1 MFKKLCSALTMIVVV
16 ACSSSAHAVLITDS
30 TATNVAGDFVR
41 SDDSDDFF
49 GFVDSIGATT
59 TIGGMSITGVNT
71 DPAVGD
77 YLLQSDVGNV
87 LAAGAVLWTLDIA
100 TGGTFSGDATFA
112 FTTDEE
118 GTHEADD
125 LIAYQIYDAI
135 SSTVLAEIQGFDD
148 FNGDVARA
156 VTTDVTGLS
165 SVQARV
171 VYISGFNTS
180 NQDAEEIQIS
190 NYSLS
195 AISVPEPGSLLLS
208 LLGIGALGLY
218 RRRSRRNHLTR

>member
-100 TGGTFSGDATFA
+100 
-112 FTTDEE
+112 
-118 GTHEADD
+118 
-125 LIAYQIYDAI
+125 
-135 SSTVLAEIQGFDD
+135 
-148 FNGDVARA
+148 
-156 VTTDVTGLS
+156 
-165 SVQARV
+165 
-171 VYISGFNTS
+171 
-180 NQDAEEIQIS
+180 
-190 NYSLS
+190 
-195 AISVPEPGSLLLS
+195 
-208 LLGIGALGLY
+208 
-218 RRRSRRNHLTR
+218 

>member
-1 MFKKLCSALTMIVVV
+1 L
-16 ACSSSAHAVLITDS
+16 
-30 TATNVAGDFVR
+30 
-41 SDDSDDFF
+41 
-49 GFVDSIGATT
+49 
-59 TIGGMSITGVNT
+59 
-71 DPAVGD
+71 
-77 YLLQSDVGNV
+77 
-87 LAAGAVLWTLDIA
+87 
-100 TGGTFSGDATFA
+100 
-112 FTTDEE
+112 
-118 GTHEADD
+118 HEADD

-218 RRRSRRNHLTR
+218 RRRSRHNHLTR